1 MKIGQ
6 FKKWKTA
13 SNHQSTM
20 SSTISTTTLTQ
31 LRDQFKTIEDNFC
44 NNNSIHGENDEN
56 VDLNDTNTTQ
66 HSPFVTHILN
76 NKFSRNLTICKE
88 KSIKQSLSASEGSFI
103 NTYQEQLGSLEV
115 KTSNFSYQTLQLMQ
129 DEYNRYQKQ
138 LKTRRY
144 SVDFDQPMNLTNN
157 ENNLENMND
166 ADSITENSDDE
177 IHQLRQRLLGK
188 RRTSVVDNG
197 DGTVSIDK
205 QLQNHENIQENL
217 VQDMSKLVSSLKA
230 GAVAF
235 QTALDDDEKI
245 LGAAEIGIQ
254 VASRGISNVGGKLKN
269 YNKNKLG
276 WLFYIMVTIFMIVG
290 LLVTLV
296 IVKLFPA
303 L

>member
-1 MKIGQ
+1 M
-6 FKKWKTA
+6 
-13 SNHQSTM
+13 SN
-20 SSTISTTTLTQ
+20 TTLFQ
-31 LRDQFKTIEDNFC
+31 LRDQFKTIEESFC
-44 NNNSIHGENDEN
+44 NSSINQSEDAET
-56 VDLNDTNTTQ
+56 VDLNDTTTNQ
-66 HSPFVTHILN
+66 HSPFLTHILN
-76 NKFSRNLTICKE
+76 NKFSHNLTICKE
-88 KSIKQSLSASEGSFI
+88 NSIKQSLSASEGSFI

-115 KTSNFSYQTLQLMQ
+115 KTSNFNYQTLQLMQ
-129 DEYNRYQKQ
+129 DEYDKYQKQ

-144 SVDFDQPMNLTNN
+144 SVDFDKPMNLTSN
-157 ENNLENMND
+157 ENELENIND
-166 ADSITENSDDE
+166 SDNISENDDDE

-188 RRTSVVDNG
+188 KRTSAVDNG

-235 QTALDDDEKI
+235 QTALDEDEKI

-254 VASRGISNVGGKLKN
+254 VASRGISNVGGKLKS